1 MDELATRNNVDT
13 RQVRETVIVRFAG
26 DSGDGIQIIGSQLGL
41 SSALGGADLETFP
54 DYPSEVR
61 APVGST
67 YGVSAFQIH
76 FGGRPI
82 KTIGDDPDMLV
93 ALNPAA
99 LKTNLG
105 LLRKGG
111 IVLVDSGAFNKRN
124 LTKAG
129 YETSP
134 LEDGSLDDYQLIAAD
149 ISAHTLEA
157 VKDTGLTKKESL
169 RCKNFW
175 ALGLVYWMFDRD
187 VATTEKWL
195 NIKFAKLPA
204 VADGNIAA
212 LKAGHAYGET
222 IEVSGQSAG
231 YTVPASKMPAG
242 LYRAATGSETLAWGL
257 AAAAQLAGRRLV
269 LSSYP
274 ITPATPLLQV
284 LARLKDLGIVTF
296 QAEDEIAAMCS
307 AIGTAFAGGLGVTTS
322 SGPGVALKQE
332 AIALAVSAELPVVIV
347 NVQRAGPS
355 TGMPTKTEQADLYQA
370 VYGHHGDTP
379 VPVIAA
385 SSPHDSFDC
394 AIEAARIAL
403 TYMTP
408 VILLTDGFISN
419 ASSPWRIPD
428 VDAMEPIGV
437 KNHTDPEGFHPLL
450 RDPDTLARIWPVPGT
465 PGLEH
470 RIGGLEKDYDTGN
483 ISYDPDNHQKMTNVR
498 SERIKRIAQQIEPL
512 KVDQGDEEADV
523 GVVTWGSTYGPV
535 SRAVTV
541 MRDEGH
547 SVSHIHL
554 RHLYPFAANQCEV
567 MSKFKRLLVPEMNAG
582 QLVTLMRDNNC
593 PQATSLSKV
602 TGRPFLIREIKKAIH
617 LELEAIK

>member
-1 MDELATRNNVDT
+1 
-13 RQVRETVIVRFAG
+13 
-26 DSGDGIQIIGSQLGL
+26 
-41 SSALGGADLETFP
+41 
-54 DYPSEVR
+54 
-61 APVGST
+61 
-67 YGVSAFQIH
+67 
-76 FGGRPI
+76 
-82 KTIGDDPDMLV
+82 
-93 ALNPAA
+93 
-99 LKTNLG
+99 
-105 LLRKGG
+105 
-111 IVLVDSGAFNKRN
+111 
-124 LTKAG
+124 
-129 YETSP
+129 
-134 LEDGSLDDYQLIAAD
+134 
-149 ISAHTLEA
+149 
-157 VKDTGLTKKESL
+157 
-169 RCKNFW
+169 
-175 ALGLVYWMFDRD
+175 
-187 VATTEKWL
+187 
-195 NIKFAKLPA
+195 
-204 VADGNIAA
+204 
-212 LKAGHAYGET
+212 
-222 IEVSGQSAG
+222 
-231 YTVPASKMPAG
+231 
-242 LYRAATGSETLAWGL
+242 
-257 AAAAQLAGRRLV
+257 
-269 LSSYP
+269 
-274 ITPATPLLQV
+274 
-284 LARLKDLGIVTF
+284 
-296 QAEDEIAAMCS
+296 MCS